1 MCGVHPQTEH
11 KAVSQGRVRGM
22 DEERIKRSKKQI
34 TTDGEH
40 EQKEEDWWGGA
51 AWSMEGLTERCWNVQ
66 ANSIWGVIGTRKV
79 GQR

>member
-1 MCGVHPQTEH
+1 MQTTMQVQNKKWLE
-11 KAVSQGRVRGM
+11 
-22 DEERIKRSKKQI
+22 IKEKK
-34 TTDGEH
+34 
-40 EQKEEDWWGGA
+40 EDWWGGA